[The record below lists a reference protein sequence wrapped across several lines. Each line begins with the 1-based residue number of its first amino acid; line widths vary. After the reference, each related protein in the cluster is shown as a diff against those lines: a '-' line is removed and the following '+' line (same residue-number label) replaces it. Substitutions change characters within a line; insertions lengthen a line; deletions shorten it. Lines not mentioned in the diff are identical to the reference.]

1 MGEKK
6 PEEKKSLFKKIME
19 MNLFTKIMIGFA
31 LGIIA
36 GLILQEKAAM
46 FAFLGTILTNL
57 LEMIVAPLI
66 FCVIVGAIANI
77 GKGNKV
83 GRIGL
88 KTVMWFLGTTLF
100 AILIGLF
107 FANLLNVGTG
117 VTIPTPGDAA
127 ELTESAEEF
136 SIIDTIVNIV
146 PVSIF
151 EALAENNLLSII
163 FFALLLGFS
172 ILALGESGK
181 KVRDFFNTGQNLMSR
196 LTEIVLKFTP
206 IGVFGLMADVVGS
219 TGLDILFP
227 YAKAIIA
234 LFLAC
239 ILFLVIVQAGILV
252 GGIVK
257 ISPIRFLREMKDA
270 MAFAFATCSSVATL
284 PLTLKATLRLGADED
299 TTNFAVP
306 LGAVINMNGT
316 AIYQAVSVIFVAQIY
331 GVELSI
337 ETQLMV
343 MLTATLAS
351 IGTAGIPGSG
361 LIMSVIVLEAAG
373 LPLAGIALLA
383 GIDRIMN
390 MGRIVPNIVGDA
402 TTALLVS
409 KSEGTLNINNL
420 EENKTASYN

>member
-46 FAFLGTILTNL
+46 LAFLGTILVNL
-57 LEMIVAPLI
+57 LQMIVAPLV

-83 GRIGL
+83 GRLGL

-117 VTIPTPGDAA
+117 VTIPTPGDAT
-127 ELTESAEEF
+127 EVMESAEGF
-136 SIIDTIVNIV
+136 SVADTIVNIV

-151 EALAENNLLSII
+151 EALAENSLLAII

-172 ILALGESGK
+172 ILAMGESGK
-181 KVRDFFNTGQNLMSR
+181 KVRDFFNTGQDLMMR

-206 IGVFGLMADVVGS
+206 IGVFGLMADVVGN

-227 YAKAIIA
+227 YAKAIVA

-239 ILFLVIVQAGILV
+239 ILFLVIVQAGILA
-252 GGIVK
+252 GGVVK
-257 ISPIRFLREMKDA
+257 ISPIRFLREMKDP
-270 MAFAFATCSSVATL
+270 MAFVFATCSSVATL
-284 PLTLKATLRLGADED
+284 PLTLKATLRLGADKD
-299 TTNFAVP
+299 TTNFVVP

-337 ETQLMV
+337 ATQLMV

-351 IGTAGIPGSG
+351 IGTAGVPGSG

-373 LPLAGIALLA
+373 LPLAGVALLA

-390 MGRIVPNIVGDA
+390 MGRVVPNIVGDA
-402 TTALLVS
+402 VTALLVS
-409 KSEGTLNINNL
+409 KSEGTLNVNNL
-420 EENKTASYN
+420 EGNKKAG

>member
-1 MGEKK
+1 MGEKE
-6 PEEKKSLFKKIME
+6 PEQKKSLFKKIMGT
-19 MNLFTKIMIGFA
+19 NLFTKIMIGFA

-36 GLILQEKAAM
+36 GLILQEEATM
-46 FAFLGTILTNL
+46 FAFLGTILVNL
-57 LEMIVAPLI
+57 LQMIVAPLI

-77 GKGNKV
+77 GEGKKL

-117 VTIPTPGDAA
+117 VTIPDPGDATEA
-127 ELTESAEEF
+127 AESAEEF
-136 SIIDTIVNIV
+136 SITDTIVNIV

-151 EALAENNLLSII
+151 EALAENNLLAII

-172 ILALGESGK
+172 THALGESGK
-181 KVRDFFNTGQNLMSR
+181 KVRDFFNTGQNLMTR
-196 LTEIVLKFTP
+196 LTEIVLEFTP
-206 IGVFGLMADVVGS
+206 IGVFGLMADVVGDA
-219 TGLDILFP
+219 GLDILFP

-234 LFLAC
+234 LFLTC
-239 ILFLVIVQAGILV
+239 ILFIVIVQAGILV
-252 GGIVK
+252 GGVVK
-257 ISPIRFLREMKDA
+257 ISPIRFLREMKNA

-284 PLTLKATLRLGADED
+284 PLTLKATSRLGADDD
-299 TTNFAVP
+299 TTNFTVP

-331 GVELSI
+331 GEELSI
-337 ETQLMV
+337 ITQLIV
-343 MLTATLAS
+343 MFTATLAS
-351 IGTAGIPGSG
+351 IGTAGVPGSG
-361 LIMSVIVLEAAG
+361 LIMAVIVLQAAG
-373 LPLAGIALLA
+373 LPLEGVALLA

-402 TTALLVS
+402 ATALLVS
-409 KSEGTLNINNL
+409 KSEGTLDVNNL
-420 EENKTASYN
+420 EENKTVADN

>member
-6 PEEKKSLFKKIME
+6 PKEKKSLFKKIME
-19 MNLFTKIMIGFA
+19 MDLFTKIMIGFA

-36 GLILQEKAAM
+36 GLVLQEKAAM
-46 FAFLGTILTNL
+46 FAFLGTILVNL
-57 LEMIVAPLI
+57 LQMIVAPLV

-77 GKGNKV
+77 GKGNKI

-117 VTIPTPGDAA
+117 VTIPAPGDAA
-127 ELTESAEEF
+127 EVTESAEGF
-136 SIIDTIVNIV
+136 SIADTIVNIV

-151 EALAENNLLSII
+151 EALAENSLLAII

-172 ILALGESGK
+172 ILAMGESGK
-181 KVRDFFNTGQNLMSR
+181 KVRDFFNTGQDLMMR

-206 IGVFGLMADVVGS
+206 IGVFGLMADVVGN

-227 YAKAIIA
+227 YAKAIVA

-239 ILFLVIVQAGILV
+239 ILFLVIVQAGILA
-252 GGIVK
+252 GGVVK
-257 ISPIRFLREMKDA
+257 ISPIRFLREMKDP
-270 MAFAFATCSSVATL
+270 MAFVFATCSSVATL
-284 PLTLKATLRLGADED
+284 PLTLKATLKLGADKD
-299 TTNFAVP
+299 TTNFVVP

-337 ETQLMV
+337 TTQLMV

-351 IGTAGIPGSG
+351 IGTAGVPGSG

-373 LPLAGIALLA
+373 LPLAGVALLA

-390 MGRIVPNIVGDA
+390 MGRVVPNIVGDA
-402 TTALLVS
+402 VTALLVS
-409 KSEGTLNINNL
+409 KSEGTLNVNNL
-420 EENKTASYN
+420 EENKTAG

>member
-1 MGEKK
+1 MGAKK
-6 PEEKKSLFKKIME
+6 PEQKKSLFKKIME
-19 MNLFTKIMIGFA
+19 LNLFTKIMIGFA

-36 GLILQEKAAM
+36 GLVLQEEATM
-46 FAFLGTILTNL
+46 FAFLGTILVNL
-57 LEMIVAPLI
+57 LQMIVAPLI

-77 GKGNKV
+77 GEGNNKKL

-88 KTVMWFLGTTLF
+88 KTVMWFLGTT
-100 AILIGLF
+100 AIAIVIGLF

-117 VTIPTPGDAA
+117 VTIPTPGDTT
-127 ELTESAEEF
+127 EVMESAEEF
-136 SIIDTIVNIV
+136 SVVDTIVNIV

-151 EALAENNLLSII
+151 EALAENSLLSII

-172 ILALGESGK
+172 TLALGEDGK
-181 KVRDFFNTGQNLMSR
+181 KVRDFFNTGQNLMTR
-196 LTEIVLKFTP
+196 LTEIVLEFTP

-219 TGLDILFP
+219 AGLDILLP
-227 YAKAIIA
+227 YSKAIFA

-252 GGIVK
+252 GGIAK

-284 PLTLKATLRLGADED
+284 PLTLKATLRLGADKA

-306 LGAVINMNGT
+306 LGSVINMNGT

-331 GVELSI
+331 GIELSI
-337 ETQLMV
+337 TTQLMV

-351 IGTAGIPGSG
+351 IGTAGVPGSG
-361 LIMSVIVLEAAG
+361 LIMSVIVLQAAG
-373 LPLAGIALLA
+373 LPLEGVALLA

-402 TTALLVS
+402 ATALLVS
-409 KSEGTLNINNL
+409 KSEGTLHVNKL
-420 EENKTASYN
+420 KENKTAG

>member
-1 MGEKK
+1 
-6 PEEKKSLFKKIME
+6 ME
-19 MNLFTKIMIGFA
+19 MDLFTKIMIGFA

-36 GLILQEKAAM
+36 GLILQEEAAM
-46 FAFLGTILTNL
+46 FAFLGTILVNL
-57 LEMIVAPLI
+57 LQMIVAPLV

-127 ELTESAEEF
+127 EVTESAEGF

-151 EALAENNLLSII
+151 EALAENNLLAII

-181 KVRDFFNTGQNLMSR
+181 KVRDFFNTGQNLMMR
-196 LTEIVLKFTP
+196 LTEIILKFTP

-252 GGIVK
+252 GGVVK
-257 ISPIRFLREMKDA
+257 ISPIRFLREMKDP
-270 MAFAFATCSSVATL
+270 MAFVFATCSSVATL

-299 TTNFAVP
+299 TTNFVVP
-306 LGAVINMNGT
+306 LGSVINMNGT

-337 ETQLMV
+337 ATQLMV

-351 IGTAGIPGSG
+351 IGTAGVPGSG

-373 LPLAGIALLA
+373 LPLAGVALLA

-390 MGRIVPNIVGDA
+390 MGRVVPNIVGDA
-402 TTALLVS
+402 VTALLVS
-409 KSEGTLNINNL
+409 KSEGTLNVNNL
-420 EENKTASYN
+420 EENKKAG

>member
-1 MGEKK
+1 MDEKK
-6 PEEKKSLFKKIME
+6 PKEKKGLFKRIME
-19 MNLFTKIMIGFA
+19 MDLFTKIMIGFA

-36 GLILQEKAAM
+36 GLILQEKAAL
-46 FAFLGTILTNL
+46 FAFLGTILVNL
-57 LEMIVAPLI
+57 LQMIVAPLV

-117 VTIPTPGDAA
+117 VTIPTPDDAA
-127 ELTESAEEF
+127 GVTESAEGF
-136 SIIDTIVNIV
+136 TVIDTIVNIV

-151 EALAENNLLSII
+151 EALAENNLLAII

-172 ILALGESGK
+172 ILALGESGE
-181 KVRDFFNTGQNLMSR
+181 KVRDFFNTGQNLMMR
-196 LTEIVLKFTP
+196 LTEIVLRFTP
-206 IGVFGLMADVVGS
+206 IGVFGLMADVVGN

-239 ILFLVIVQAGILV
+239 ILFLVIVQAGILA
-252 GGIVK
+252 GGVVK
-257 ISPIRFLREMKDA
+257 ISPIRFLREMKDP
-270 MAFAFATCSSVATL
+270 MAFVFATCSSVATL
-284 PLTLKATLRLGADED
+284 PLTLKATLRLGGDKD
-299 TTNFAVP
+299 TTNFVVP

-337 ETQLMV
+337 ATQLMV

-351 IGTAGIPGSG
+351 IGTAGVPGSG

-373 LPLAGIALLA
+373 LPLAGVALLA

-390 MGRIVPNIVGDA
+390 MGRVVPNIVGDA
-402 TTALLVS
+402 VTALLVS
-409 KSEGTLNINNL
+409 KSEGTLNVNKL
-420 EENKTASYN
+420 KENKTAG